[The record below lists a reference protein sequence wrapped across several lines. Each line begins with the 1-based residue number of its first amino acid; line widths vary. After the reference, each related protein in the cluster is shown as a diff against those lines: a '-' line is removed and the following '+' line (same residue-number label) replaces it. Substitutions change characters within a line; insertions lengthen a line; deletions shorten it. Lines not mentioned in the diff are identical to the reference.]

1 MIDGI
6 KAIAFDIDGTL
17 YPAYRLNVRI
27 VLHFFAHIREFMH
40 FGLTR
45 RELRKTAPVGDLF
58 KYQAILFGRRMK
70 ISTPDAESIL
80 DKTAYRGLE
89 KYFKNVRPYDDV
101 LETFAKLKEAG
112 YKIALL
118 SDFPPEQKGDLW
130 GLKPYCDKILS
141 TEKIGA
147 LKPSKYPFG
156 ILAMELG
163 VKPQEI
169 LYVGNSAK
177 YDIVGAKNAGMKTA
191 YLEPFWRRLFNK
203 PLEAADIS
211 FKDYKQFQKFT
222 LDSTAFPQGG
232 GDLNPPRE

>member
-6 KAIAFDIDGTL
+6 KVIAFDIDGTL

-27 VLHFFAHIREFMH
+27 VTHFFAHMWEFFH
-40 FGLTR
+40 FGLIR
-45 RELRKTAPVGDLF
+45 RQIRKTAPLPNLF
-58 KYQAILFGRRMK
+58 EYQARLLGKRMN
-70 ISTPDAESIL
+70 ISPEEAKKVL
-80 DKTAYRGLE
+80 DDTAYSGLE
-89 KYFKNVRPYDDV
+89 KYFKNIKPFNYVP
-101 LETFAKLKEAG
+101 ETFAKLKEAG
-112 YKIALL
+112 YRIALL

-177 YDIVGAKNAGMKTA
+177 YDVLGAKNAGMKTA
-191 YLEPFWRRLFNK
+191 YLEPLWRRVLGIHLK
-203 PLEAADIS
+203 EADIS
-211 FKDYKQFQKFT
+211 FGNYRQFQKFV
-222 LDSTAFPQGG
+222 L
-232 GDLNPPRE
+232 E

>member
-1 MIDGI
+1 MIEGI
-6 KAIAFDIDGTL
+6 KAVAFDIDGTL
-17 YPAYRLNVRI
+17 YPAYRLNARI
-27 VLHFFAHIREFMH
+27 VGHFVAHAWAFLH

-45 RELRKTAPVGDLF
+45 RELRKSAPVGDLF
-58 KYQAILFGRRMK
+58 KYQAILFGKRMK
-70 ISTPDAESIL
+70 ISTPDAESVL
-80 DKTAYRGLE
+80 DKTAYSGLA
-89 KYFKNVRPYDDV
+89 KYFKNVRPYDGV

-163 VKPQEI
+163 VKPEEI

-177 YDIVGAKNAGMKTA
+177 YDIMGAKNAGMKTA
-191 YLEPFWRRLFNK
+191 YLQPLWRTLLRR
-203 PLEAADIS
+203 PLKEADIS
-211 FKDYKQFQKFT
+211 FANYRQFQK
-222 LDSTAFPQGG
+222 LA
-232 GDLNPPRE
+232 LE

>member
-1 MIDGI
+1 MIEGV
-6 KAIAFDIDGTL
+6 KAVAFDIDGTL

-27 VLHFFAHIREFMH
+27 GMHFFTHMKEFFH

-45 RELRKTAPVGDLF
+45 RELRKSAPVGDLF
-58 KYQAILFGRRMK
+58 KYQAVLFGKRMK
-70 ISTPDAESIL
+70 ISTPEAEESL
-80 DKTAYRGLE
+80 DKTAYSGLA
-89 KYFKNVRPYDDV
+89 KYFKNVKPYDGV

-163 VKPQEI
+163 VEPGEI

-177 YDIVGAKNAGMKTA
+177 YDILGAKNAGMKTA
-191 YLEPFWRRLFNK
+191 YLEPWWRTLFKK
-203 PLEAADIS
+203 PLKAADIS
-211 FKDYKQFQKFT
+211 FCNYKQFMQRT
-222 LDSTAFPQGG
+222 LETT
-232 GDLNPPRE
+232 

>member
-1 MIDGI
+1 MIEGV
-6 KAIAFDIDGTL
+6 KAVAFDIDGTL

-27 VLHFFAHIREFMH
+27 VLHFFAHIREFLH

-45 RELRKTAPVGDLF
+45 KELRKTAPVGDLF

-70 ISTPDAESIL
+70 ISTPDAENVL
-80 DKTAYRGLE
+80 DKTAYSGLA
-89 KYFKNVRPYDDV
+89 KYFKRVKPYDGV
-101 LETFAKLKEAG
+101 VETFAKLKEAG

-118 SDFPPEQKGDLW
+118 SDFPPEQKGELW

-177 YDIVGAKNAGMKTA
+177 YDIMGAKNAGMKTA
-191 YLEPFWRRLFNK
+191 YLEPWWRRALRK
-203 PLEAADIS
+203 PLKEADIS
-211 FKDYKQFQKFT
+211 FSNYWQFQK
-222 LDSTAFPQGG
+222 LA
-232 GDLNPPRE
+232 LE